1 MSLQI
6 NSGPYAPGDPQL
18 ASEHQRA
25 ARTLESHGI
34 TATPQRVEIA
44 RILLARPQ
52 HLSAEQVLSLV
63 KQGDLPVSKATV
75 YNTLGLFA
83 QKGLVREVI
92 VDPSK
97 VFYDSNCG
105 DHHHFYDVDSCTLT
119 DIDAGKIALGELPDV
134 PGGKVI
140 ERVDVIVR
148 VRSHGE

>member
-1 MSLQI
+1 MSLQSQSDSDDPG
-6 NSGPYAPGDPQL
+6 NSPVTV
-18 ASEHQRA
+18 ERERA

-34 TATPQRVEIA
+34 TPTPQRVEIA
-44 RILLARPQ
+44 RILLAEPQ
-52 HLSAEQVLSLV
+52 HLSAEQVLCTL

-83 QKGLVREVI
+83 DKGLVREVI

-119 DIDAGKIALGELPDV
+119 DIDARDIAVGGLPEV
-134 PGGKVI
+134 PDGKVVD
-140 ERVDVIVR
+140 RVDVIVR
-148 VRSHGE
+148 VRSRDA